1 MKLVNY
7 TAERSLLFDL
17 ILTTTI
23 GFVELIGS
31 LIVKLAKQRCARNVG
46 EAFA

>member
-1 MKLVNY
+1 MRPFSGRRPKNGETMELVNY
-7 TAERSLLFDL
+7 GDRCCFNL

-31 LIVKLAKQRCARNVG
+31 LIVKLAK
-46 EAFA
+46 